1 MIQRGIFLFCISG
14 LLALVLWSGCK
25 KDEQQEPDNQIP
37 VVPVSIS
44 LNPNSTEY
52 IRLNVVSGWENIYGG
67 YRGII
72 VYRQSINEFVAFERC
87 CPYDWNLTTTKIVVD
102 TSGLTISCPNCKSQY
117 LILDGSPYQGP
128 SHYPLKQYQ
137 TSYSGEVLY
146 IFN

>member
-1 MIQRGIFLFCISG
+1 MVQRRFLFFCMSG
-14 LLALVLWSGCK
+14 FLLIALWSGCK
-25 KDEQQEPDNQIP
+25 KEEQQDPENQIP

-52 IRLNVVSGWENIYGG
+52 LRLNVVSGWETIYGG

-72 VYRQSINEFVAFERC
+72 VYRISTNEFVAFERS
-87 CPYDWNLTTTKIVVD
+87 CPYDWNQTTTKVIVD
-102 TSGLTISCPNCKSQY
+102 TSGLTISCPNCKSQF

-137 TSYSGEVLY
+137 TSYDGNLLY